1 MGNLYFRTSVEMQE
15 ASRQQASLHHEA
27 GAQRSYGAA
36 VPESWEDTAAVTA
49 ASRGRL
55 RVERVAALIAAA
67 SAVAVVGALA
77 HDLGAGGIA
86 GRRSSVAMLL
96 GQAEFGGSVSHAL
109 QLERDKAN
117 VELLKAR
124 LARAEGLEGHAMPSG
139 AAGGAKKGRAR
150 AAAAAGNRASKAL
163 TGGGQRRDVWL
174 SASKGHAAKQ
184 SSDAVARAYT
194 PNRMKKVKVKT
205 VLKDIQLSL
214 AAQQQATH
222 AALMLLESQDG
233 EEEKNKDSGDRG
245 RTGLDTPAAMKGDN
259 ETASAAMTEENE
271 TACANFTL
279 TNETECLPAA
289 CNATEINELW
299 NASLPVCVEAEEGKM
314 TQANEAD
321 QGNTTHVNASSPVA
335 TPAPWNKPENTS
347 EAAADSGAAGVVAGD
362 EWAGHEPKPQYD
374 TIYCYDDNADGGF
387 TRVARSATYCWYHRA
402 YCELY
407 CEGDIMSTPPPIN
420 MDSPAEAA
428 YGENR
433 GHLSWTSW
441 AKRLRDLSPFVTLG
455 ATLVGEPKF
464 NYGGIKIGP
473 VKVPE
478 TTGGRKGGIFEK
490 PYQDG
495 R

>member
-1 MGNLYFRTSVEMQE
+1 M
-15 ASRQQASLHHEA
+15 
-27 GAQRSYGAA
+27 AA
-36 VPESWEDTAAVTA
+36 ATA
-49 ASRGRL
+49 ASRGRR
-55 RVERVAALIAAA
+55 RVARVAAVM
-67 SAVAVVGALA
+67 AVACAVALVGALG
-77 HDLGAGGIA
+77 HDFGAGGAA
-86 GRRSSVAMLL
+86 GRRSSVAILF
-96 GQAEFGGSVSHAL
+96 GQSESGGLVSHEL
-109 QLERDKAN
+109 QLERDKVN

-124 LARAEGLEGHAMPSG
+124 LARAEGLEGHALFSG
-139 AAGGAKKGRAR
+139 TAGGAKKGRAR

-163 TGGGQRRDVWL
+163 TRGAQRRDVWL
-174 SASKGHAAKQ
+174 SASKGHASRKQ
-184 SSDAVARAYT
+184 STDAVARAYT
-194 PNRMKKVKVKT
+194 PNRMKKVQVQT

-214 AAQQQATH
+214 AAQQEATH

-233 EEEKNKDSGDRG
+233 EEEKTKDSGDRG
-245 RTGLDTPAAMKGDN
+245 RTGLETTAAMHGEN
-259 ETASAAMTEENE
+259 ETASTAMTEENE
-271 TACANFTL
+271 TACANFKL

-289 CNATEINELW
+289 CNATEINDMW
-299 NASLPVCVEAEEGKM
+299 NASLPVCVEAEEGSM

-321 QGNTTHVNASSPVA
+321 QGNTTQVNASSRIA
-335 TPAPWNKPENTS
+335 TPAPWNRLENTS

-362 EWAGHEPKPQYD
+362 EWAGHEPKPKYD

-387 TRVARSATYCWYHRA
+387 TRVARSATYCWYRRA

-407 CEGDIMSTPPPIN
+407 CEGNIMSTPPPIN

-441 AKRLRDLSPFVTLG
+441 AQRLRDLSPFVTLG
-455 ATLVGEPKF
+455 AALVGEPKF
-464 NYGGIKIGP
+464 NYGGVKIGAVTS

-478 TTGGRKGGIFEK
+478 TTGGSNGGIFEE